1 MGILPLASS
10 SICVWSSCSFDPFR
24 SQWGWGWC
32 QAVSFLLCCQLKSWR
47 AGVALHPAAGRSGK
61 DMQQSRAREHPLE
74 GGWGR
79 ALLVSGLEKK
89 EREKKTNAGIY
100 EWLGTAFGRGNWHR
114 VSSCFTCPKESGYYA
129 QGAYCLS
136 HFCSRERLAGRR
148 WNTLYK
154 DLIFF
159 SK

>member
-10 SICVWSSCSFDPFR
+10 SICVWSSCSFDSFR

-89 EREKKTNAGIY
+89 REKRKRMLAFMNGLAQHSDVVTDTEFPAVSRVQRRVAIMPKVPIALVIFVPEKGLQGGGETPCTKT
-100 EWLGTAFGRGNWHR
+100 
-114 VSSCFTCPKESGYYA
+114 
-129 QGAYCLS
+129 
-136 HFCSRERLAGRR
+136 
-148 WNTLYK
+148 
-154 DLIFF
+154 
-159 SK
+159 